1 MATVLPVRDLWNF
14 RPLDF
19 CWTEGERHRPTF
31 SIARALSKEKGWRVR
46 LLSKTLSAV
55 AYLHILEEFFM
66 TFLEIINKKLYQQY
80 EGLPAFTSYFRT
92 SEVESLRG
100 KGISKGESVT
110 WQLLSPELTPLDFF
124 SWWYIKDAI
133 YSPPFPPLCRNLLWG
148 KDRHAYKWVN
158 WMNRDTVWCVLILTV
173 PSLIMCVFVA
183 NMLSLGYNNSEHI
196 THQTV
201 FTFQVYASC
210 FSSNITISRLQFTN
224 VFTLHN
230 ICTFFSAAT
239 NQRFI
244 SSDQF
249 KKVGIAVVMGKRRR
263 KCCGLSS
270 DYPCVYRQKY
280 VSLNHLLQKSIPNAV
295 LCKLYRLLF

>member
-1 MATVLPVRDLWNF
+1 MKVSPLSHRTSGLPK
-14 RPLDF
+14 
-19 CWTEGERHRPTF
+19 
-31 SIARALSKEKGWRVR
+31 SKVSAEKGLAKAN
-46 LLSKTLSAV
+46 LLLGSFFPLNLLHLISSPGGTSRTL
-55 AYLHILEEFFM
+55 
-66 TFLEIINKKLYQQY
+66 
-80 EGLPAFTSYFRT
+80 FT
-92 SEVESLRG
+92 
-100 KGISKGESVT
+100 
-110 WQLLSPELTPLDFF
+110 P
-124 SWWYIKDAI
+124 
-133 YSPPFPPLCRNLLWG
+133 PPFPPLCRNLLWG